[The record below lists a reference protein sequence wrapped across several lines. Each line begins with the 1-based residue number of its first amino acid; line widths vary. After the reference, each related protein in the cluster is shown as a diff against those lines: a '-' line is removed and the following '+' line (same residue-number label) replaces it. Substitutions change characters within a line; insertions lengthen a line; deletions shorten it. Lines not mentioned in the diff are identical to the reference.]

1 MFSDEHSSILDQVI
15 YGDFLNP
22 NPNPN
27 PNSTSGNSPITSE
40 MVTCMGLRFMGGD
53 RPFNITRII
62 YRFRNNNFRC
72 YVSINHRAIF
82 RRDPHYIVTHEIDN
96 CYEIRA
102 SIY

>member
-1 MFSDEHSSILDQVI
+1 MSEPSYFQLVDILRDDIAPNEKQSS
-15 YGDFLNP
+15 
-22 NPNPN
+22 
-27 PNSTSGNSPITSE
+27 NSTSGNSPITSE

-72 YVSINHRAIF
+72 YVSINRRAIF